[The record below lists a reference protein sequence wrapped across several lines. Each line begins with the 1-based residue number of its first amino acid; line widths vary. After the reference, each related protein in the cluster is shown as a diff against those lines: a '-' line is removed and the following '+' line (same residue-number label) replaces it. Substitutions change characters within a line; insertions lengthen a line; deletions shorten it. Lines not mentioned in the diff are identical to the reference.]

1 MYRRRRA
8 SREKILFSFD
18 AFLDVV
24 ANVNGIIIR
33 LILVAWVGAR
43 AYHGSMTPQ
52 EPVPQELAPVAQV
65 APLPDPRAEDEPL
78 TPVLARQRQTL
89 EEARRL
95 LDEKLGAAEEGRK
108 KLQNVSAQLTGFDR
122 TRAELEQ

>member
-18 AFLDVV
+18 SFLDVV

-43 AYHGSMTPQ
+43 AYHATVALPEESAT
-52 EPVPQELAPVAQV
+52 EPDVPIARA
-65 APLPDPRAEDEPL
+65 APLPEPRVEDEPL
-78 TPVLARQRQTL
+78 TPALARQRDRL
-89 EEARRL
+89 AEARRL
-95 LDEKLGAAEEGRK
+95 LAAKLGAAAQERER
-108 KLQNVSAQLTGFDR
+108 VAATSAQLTS
-122 TRAELEQ
+122 LKL

>member
-18 AFLDVV
+18 SFLDVV

-43 AYHGSMTPQ
+43 AYHATTTLPDETTA
-52 EPVPQELAPVAQV
+52 EPDAPIASA

-78 TPVLARQRQTL
+78 TPELARQRDRL
-89 EEARRL
+89 AEARRL
-95 LDEKLGAAEEGRK
+95 LAAKVSSSTEGRK
-108 KLQNVSAQLTGFDR
+108 RLEMVSAQLTSLSR
-122 TRAELEQ
+122 SQQE